1 MCPSGIAGTVD
12 SMRKFLFNGAVI
24 GALFGVIGNIQAT
37 RKGPR
42 DWRLLLSWLG
52 WGITAA
58 LAIGSVIEQ
67 QKEADELEA

>member
-1 MCPSGIAGTVD
+1 VCPRGIAGTVD
-12 SMRKFLFNGAVI
+12 NMRKFLFNGAVI